1 MPKTEEAPTK
11 ATKPKAHREVATTS
25 KKSAGVVSESAP
37 VPEFDAEA
45 HRQEIAQIAYRL
57 WLERADGPGSPE
69 EDWLK
74 AVSEVR
80 AKYTR

>member
-1 MPKTEEAPTK
+1 MPKTKEAPT
-11 ATKPKAHREVATTS
+11 PKAHR
-25 KKSAGVVSESAP
+25 SARNTGIKPMDIRPLAP

-45 HRQEIAQIAYRL
+45 HRQEIAQVAYGL

-74 AVSEVR
+74 AASEVR
-80 AKYTR
+80 AKYSRLS